1 MKSRYLYKGFTMPE
15 VLVGLLLTAL
25 AGAAVIVGSYHYY
38 RTINNVR
45 LKDYA
50 FERLKNYTELYKAKI
65 AANDIPNQLSACT
78 MSTENICL
86 SWADDRNKPVPE
98 CRVEANELCYAI
110 VPDNA
115 NASGTNAPR
124 YHLTTIIRWDDTK
137 QTEKELSFYVIQMV
151 F

>member
-1 MKSRYLYKGFTMPE
+1 MPE

-50 FERLKNYTELYKAKI
+50 FEKLKNYTELYKAKI

-78 MSTENICL
+78 LTAENLCL
-86 SWADDRNKPVPE
+86 SWADDSNKPFPE
-98 CRVEANELCYAI
+98 CRAKANELCYAI

-115 NASGTNAPR
+115 NRSGTNAER
-124 YHLTTIIRWDDTK
+124 YHLTTIIRWDDVN
-137 QTEKELSFYVIQMV
+137 QVEKELSFYVIQMV